1 MATLQVSFHDTKLVK
16 KVKVASRSNDIV
28 NRLNRTKKELN
39 PDLAGE
45 REAYDREVRTGT
57 NRTSKALDNVD
68 SEGSPWIVGAAK
80 KESADRCSKA
90 GREGCQRAGKAGKGS
105 QII

>member
-28 NRLNRTKKELN
+28 NRLNRTKKELS

-45 REAYDREVRTGT
+45 REAYDREVRT
-57 NRTSKALDNVD
+57 RTTEPPKHLTMLTVKVALECRCD
-68 SEGSPWIVGAAK
+68 K
-80 KESADRCSKA
+80 KR
-90 GREGCQRAGKAGKGS
+90 RH
-105 QII
+105 